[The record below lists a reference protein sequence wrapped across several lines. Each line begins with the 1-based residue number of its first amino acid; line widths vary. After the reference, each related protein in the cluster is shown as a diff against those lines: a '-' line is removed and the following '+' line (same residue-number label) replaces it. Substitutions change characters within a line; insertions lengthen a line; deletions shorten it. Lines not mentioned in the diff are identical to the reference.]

1 MRFSAT
7 SHRVY
12 PIGSLDRFRV
22 VPSCPTFVVPPLWA
36 ILRMSI
42 WRNTMAKKKA
52 AVKKNTES
60 LTKSRNQKKKV
71 KSRNVLPKDSSAY
84 VVLTDAVASQNGPFF
99 PLIVS
104 LNATAQN
111 CRGDAVDLSNFEF
124 GTLARSTGPF
134 PIEVN
139 VPGIILNPGSNSSEI
154 KFEIPSWATGGIGTR
169 QEELIITVTTKKK
182 VGLTRRN

>member
-1 MRFSAT
+1 
-7 SHRVY
+7 
-12 PIGSLDRFRV
+12 
-22 VPSCPTFVVPPLWA
+22 
-36 ILRMSI
+36 
-42 WRNTMAKKKA
+42 MAKKKA

-84 VVLTDAVASQNGPFF
+84 VVLTDAVASQNG

-154 KFEIPSWATGGIGTR
+154 KFEIPSCATGGIGTR